1 MPEHEIEVAPQL
13 KSEIPKFVRR
23 NEKMP
28 IDRSNEG
35 RRVELVSCDDP
46 YTRLKPG
53 DQGTYEF
60 ANITGE
66 GRDRMVQHN
75 IKWDSGSTLMLIEG
89 HDSFKFTDRLSPG
102 KSNGKQ
108 TVRIRDGKSSEGSPR
123 RSEPSRD

>member
-1 MPEHEIEVAPQL
+1 MRLRQHAELE
-13 KSEIPKFVRR
+13 SEIPKFVWR

-28 IDRSNEG
+28 IDETNKG

-75 IKWDSGSTLMLIEG
+75 IKWDSASTLMLIEG
-89 HDSFKFTDRLSPG
+89 HDSFKFVASG